1 MKRKNIDMTQGPIAL
16 PMLSFMLPLIFGS
29 LFQQLYNTV
38 DFIFVGNY
46 MDDVAAAA
54 VGASSSLISC
64 LVGFFTGA
72 SVGAS
77 IVISRKIGAKI
88 QKDVEDALH
97 TAATFGLIFGIVLMT
112 IGLVFCIPI
121 LKALNTPDNVIAEA
135 SLYLR
140 IYMISL
146 PFSFT
151 YNMLTGAMRA
161 WGDSNTPFR
170 ILAFCGFLNVA
181 MDYLFIVIIPLGV
194 LGVAI
199 ATLISQGAS
208 CVMAVIASKRKDSP
222 VVLCARKLHIRA
234 DLLKDILYIG
244 LPAGVQSVIITFSNM
259 MVQYHINAYGSVA
272 IAGFSSYYKVE
283 NLIYIPL
290 MAVGQAAT
298 TFCGQNAGAKNYKRI
313 QTGRYIILGI
323 GVVITLIISG
333 LILVFPKQV
342 FGFFINIP
350 DVVEVG
356 ISLAVISF
364 PFYWIYTFLEVF
376 GGSIRA
382 LGYSMTSMVVTIA
395 NICVLRVVLLTIIDN
410 HYHAVQPLAYVY
422 PITWA
427 TTSLCFFI
435 ISNILVRKKV
445 KEQAAIA

>member
-16 PMLSFMLPLIFGS
+16 PMLSFMLPLILGS

-46 MDDVAAAA
+46 MDDIAAAA

-88 QKDVEDALH
+88 QKDIEDAVH
-97 TAATFGLIFGIVLMT
+97 TSVTFGLIFGVALMV
-112 IGLVFCIPI
+112 IGIVFCIPI
-121 LKALNTPDNVIAEA
+121 LKALNTPQNVIEEA
-135 SLYLR
+135 SIYMR

-170 ILAFCGFLNVA
+170 ILAICGVLNVA
-181 MDYLFIVIIPLGV
+181 MDYVFIVIFPLGV

-199 ATLISQGAS
+199 ATMISQGTS
-208 CVMAVIASKRKDSP
+208 CIMAVIASMRNDNL
-222 VVLCARKLHIRA
+222 VVLNLSKLRIRI

-259 MVQYHINAYGSVA
+259 MVQYHINAYESVA
-272 IAGFSSYYKVE
+272 MAGFSAYYKVE

-298 TFCGQNAGAKNYKRI
+298 TFCGQNVGAKNYKRI
-313 QTGRYIILGI
+313 QTGRYVILGI
-323 GVVITLIISG
+323 GVVITGIISG
-333 LILVFPKQV
+333 LILLFPRQV

-350 DVVEVG
+350 EVVDVG

-364 PFYWIYTFLEVF
+364 PFYWVYTFLEVF

-382 LGYSMTSMVVTIA
+382 LGYSITSMVITIA
-395 NICVLRVVLLTIIDN
+395 NVCVLRVALLTIIDST
-410 HYHAVQPLAYVY
+410 YHAVQPLAYVY

-427 TTSLCFFI
+427 STSLCFFI
-435 ISNILVRKKV
+435 ISNILVRKKI
-445 KEQAAIA
+445 KEAGD

>member
-1 MKRKNIDMTQGPIAL
+1 MKKKNIDMTQGPIAL
-16 PMLSFMLPLIFGS
+16 PMISFMLPLIFGS

-46 MDDVAAAA
+46 MDDIAAAA
-54 VGASSSLISC
+54 VGASSSLIAC

-88 QKDVEDALH
+88 QEDVEDALH
-97 TAATFGLIFGIVLMT
+97 TAATFGLIFGLALMV

-121 LKALNTPDNVIAEA
+121 LNALNTPQNVINEA
-135 SLYLR
+135 SIYLR

-161 WGDSNTPFR
+161 WGDSNTPFK

-199 ATLISQGAS
+199 ATLISQGVSCMLAVFAS
-208 CVMAVIASKRKDSP
+208 IRKDNP
-222 VVLCARKLHIRA
+222 VVLCVKKLHIRM

-244 LPAGVQSVIITFSNM
+244 LPAGIQSVIITFSNM
-259 MVQYHINAYGSVA
+259 MVQYHINAYESVA
-272 IAGFSSYYKVE
+272 MAGFSAYYKVE

-313 QTGRYIILGI
+313 QKGRYVILAIGIIITLLISGIIL
-323 GVVITLIISG
+323 L
-333 LILVFPKQV
+333 FPRQV

-350 DVVEVG
+350 EVVDVGV
-356 ISLAVISF
+356 SLAMISF
-364 PFYWIYTFLEVF
+364 PFYWVYTFLEVF

-382 LGYSMTSMVVTIA
+382 LGYSLTSMIVTIA
-395 NICVLRVVLLTIIDN
+395 NICVLRVALLTIIDN
-410 HYHAVQPLAYVY
+410 TYHAVQPLAYVY

-435 ISNILVRKKV
+435 ISTVLVNKKI
-445 KEQAAIA
+445 KENKTNL